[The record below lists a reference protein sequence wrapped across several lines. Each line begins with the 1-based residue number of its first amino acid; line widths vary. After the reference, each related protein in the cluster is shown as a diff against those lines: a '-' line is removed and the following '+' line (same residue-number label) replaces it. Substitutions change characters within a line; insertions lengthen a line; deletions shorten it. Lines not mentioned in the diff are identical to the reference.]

1 MSRDAAG
8 APPPAPFE
16 MKIYWQVLGLI
27 AFFALAPWVIVY
39 VAAAIADLN
48 GCTLSATEV
57 LPCVILGADR
67 GDTLFGLASFA
78 DFAYISLSVGLML
91 FLIWIA
97 ILAVSYM
104 AWRRK
109 AQGVKDFTRI
119 EVNFGWYGVALLA
132 ILAATAATLA
142 GWLPG
147 PAIFL
152 VIFVFIFW
160 VFSFLMALSVTLR
173 DRMRK
178 S

>member
-16 MKIYWQVLGLI
+16 LKIYWQVLGLI

-39 VAAAIADLN
+39 IAAVIADLN
-48 GCTLSATEV
+48 GCTLSATEA
-57 LPCVILGADR
+57 LPCIILGADR

-91 FLIWIA
+91 VLIWGA
-97 ILAVSYM
+97 ILAVSYV

-109 AQGVKDFTRI
+109 AMGVADYTKVD
-119 EVNFGWYGVALLA
+119 VNYAWYGVVLLA
-132 ILAATAATLA
+132 IFAVTAMIFA
-142 GWLPG
+142 GWLPF
-147 PAIFL
+147 PVIFL
-152 VIFVFIFW
+152 VIFVLIFW
-160 VFSFLMALSVTLR
+160 VFSFLMALSITIR
-173 DRMRK
+173 DKVRK